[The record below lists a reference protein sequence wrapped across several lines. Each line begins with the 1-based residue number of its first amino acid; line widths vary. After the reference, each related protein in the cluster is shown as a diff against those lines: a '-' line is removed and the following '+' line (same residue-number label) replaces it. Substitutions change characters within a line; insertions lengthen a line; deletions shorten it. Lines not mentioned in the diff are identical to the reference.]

1 MCCVSRWKSNGE
13 TDLTWAWNYK
23 ANGITST
30 KQRLFLRRLNPDVM
44 LFVRFVLSKL
54 SRNHFT
60 SASIPRDMN
69 TVDISASHVCLTVD
83 RCNQTLKTSHF
94 WKKCFGCDSVIL
106 FLIAIYFIK
115 TKFSLNIVEIRTN
128 YTYSDWLY
136 LGLELSLG
144 PRRVTFFHFRTFE

>member
-1 MCCVSRWKSNGE
+1 
-13 TDLTWAWNYK
+13 
-23 ANGITST
+23 
-30 KQRLFLRRLNPDVM
+30 M

-69 TVDISASHVCLTVD
+69 TVDISASHVCFTVD

-106 FLIAIYFIK
+106 LLIAIYFIK

-144 PRRVTFFHFRTFE
+144 PRRVTFFHLRTFEQKSSLLKYASRLKAQGKFT